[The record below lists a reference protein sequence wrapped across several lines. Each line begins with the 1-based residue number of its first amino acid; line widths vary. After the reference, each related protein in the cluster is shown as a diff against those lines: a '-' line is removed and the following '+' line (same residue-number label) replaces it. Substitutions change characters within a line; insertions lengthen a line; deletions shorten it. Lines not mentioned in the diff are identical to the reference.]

1 MCWEPRGITLFNLF
15 VHVALNTSEFS
26 LVLSFEIRDV
36 EKIVPKVMLV
46 LNMALESSFNT
57 RGFIDGFSIMPANE
71 ANVGDISVEFFFF
84 VSQLSECV
92 NNDT

>member
-1 MCWEPRGITLFNLF
+1 
-15 VHVALNTSEFS
+15 
-26 LVLSFEIRDV
+26 
-36 EKIVPKVMLV
+36 
-46 LNMALESSFNT
+46 MALESSFNT